1 MHKLLVPFDGSEPAF
16 RALSHAI
23 TLVREGGGGSVHLVH
38 AHPEPRVYGEIEVYL
53 SPERVAELQRSVSE
67 SILAGA
73 EAVLKE
79 AGVSHTKDVLVGHLG
94 QVIADHADS
103 LGCDGIVM
111 GTRGSGALGNLL
123 LGSVATKVIHSANVP
138 VTLVK

>member
-1 MHKLLVPFDGSEPAF
+1 MHKLLVPFDGSDPAL
-16 RALSHAI
+16 RALRHAI
-23 TLVREGGGGSVHLVH
+23 TRVREGDGGSVHLVH
-38 AHPEPRVYGEIEVYL
+38 AHPEPRIYGEIEIYV
-53 SPERVAELQRSVSE
+53 SAEKMAELQRSVSE
-67 SILAGA
+67 TLLAAA

-79 AGVSHTKDVLVGHLG
+79 AGVPYTKDVLVGHLG
-94 QVIADHADS
+94 QVIADHADA

-111 GTRGSGALGNLL
+111 GTRGSGALGGLL